1 MIKPDKP
8 PYLNNFFLL
17 LLQKLGKRE
26 RSEITVGENCLIS
39 VEREE

>member
-8 PYLNNFFLL
+8 PYLNNFLL

-26 RSEITVGENCLIS
+26 RSEIITVGENCLVS